1 VTPKRSSSL
10 SAIDQST
17 IVFRTG
23 GSIARADVPALCAEL
38 RALVRAAGADRV
50 VCDVGALVR
59 PDIATVDALA
69 CLQFAALR
77 LGCRLRLRRASSEL
91 QELLGLMGLAETLG
105 LEVGRQAEEREQRLG
120 VEEEGELGD
129 PAA

>member
-1 VTPKRSSSL
+1 L

-17 IVFRTG
+17 IVVRIG

-69 CLQFAALR
+69 GLQFAALR
-77 LGCRLRLRRASSEL
+77 LGCRLRLRRASPEL

-105 LEVGRQAEEREQRLG
+105 LEVGRQTEEREQRLG
-120 VEEEGELGD
+120 IEEERELGD